1 MMTRSRT
8 LAGLALT
15 ALALLGVAAR
25 SEPKGQV
32 GNPPNVPKDF
42 KLELLYTVPGASEG
56 SWVTMC
62 VDSKGRLI
70 VGDQNGKLYR
80 VTLPPPD
87 RQGTIR
93 PEPID
98 LDIGGAHG
106 LLYAFESLY
115 VMVNEGPR
123 PHGLYRLRDTDGDD
137 RFDELKLLR
146 PLEISG
152 EHGGHSIVLAPDGK
166 SLYVTVGNQSTL
178 TRVSSSRVPFLW
190 SEDNLVSRIP
200 TGFMDN
206 SLAPQGWIART
217 DPDGKEWEL
226 IAAGF
231 RNEFDA
237 AFNRLGDLFTY
248 DADMEWDIGDPW
260 YRPTRINHVVSGAE
274 FGFRN
279 GSGKWPEYFLDS
291 FGAVLNV
298 GPGSPTGVT
307 FGYGAKFPAKYQETL
322 FVADWSFGK
331 IRAVHLSPSGASYRG
346 EIEEFLSG
354 QPLAVTDLVINPTD
368 GAMYFVVGGRESQS
382 ALYRLTY
389 VGKES
394 TAPGTSDSS
403 FGDKRALR
411 TRLEQFHGRADRRA
425 LPVLWPYLG
434 DADRAIRF
442 AARTALEWQDPADWR
457 EKALS
462 EPDPRRAIAALVA
475 LARMSG
481 RDIWHRDAGTPA
493 PDSILQNRMLAAL
506 DRIALPQLGA
516 GDQLDLLRAYALVF
530 TRLGPP
536 GDGTRRRLIAR
547 FDPLVP
553 AVTRDLNVQLVNL
566 LVYLQSPALAQKGMA
581 LFRKAVT
588 QEEQIEYALAL
599 RMLRAGWTQP
609 LREEYFRW
617 FVTTA
622 AGYRG
627 GNTFVRALNTIK
639 REAVTN
645 LAEEEKVAL
654 KPILDL
660 LPESRSPQATLAA
673 RPLVKA
679 WTVSELVPI
688 VERGLNGPRDLERGH
703 RLFAEVAC
711 AACHRFRDEG
721 GSVGPDLTGVAGRFS
736 VHDLIEAIVE
746 PSKVISDQ
754 YAAIVIRKKDGA
766 VVRGRVANLNGPVV
780 QVVEDMLEP
789 GKFTRIR
796 REDIDS
802 IENAKVSM
810 MPPGLLNRL
819 QPEEIQDLVA
829 FLLSRGAARPDSSA
843 QDADGFV
850 AIFDGKSLNHWDG
863 DTTFWRVEE
872 GSIVGE
878 STPSRRVTQNSF
890 LIWRG
895 GTTGD
900 FELKLEYRL
909 SPDANS
915 GVQYRSLVPSN
926 LGPWAM
932 KGYQADLDG
941 TNRYSGQIYEER
953 GRGFLAVRGAFVRM
967 RGTAAGGK
975 QPIGSLGDDAA
986 LKALLNPGDWNLL
999 HIIARGNL
1007 LIQLVN
1013 GRVMSALIDEDEQ
1026 GRAAEG
1032 LLGLQIHAGPPM
1044 RIEFRNL
1051 RFKPL

>member
-1 MMTRSRT
+1 MKTT
-8 LAGLALT
+8 TPILARMALSGLALFGADAGST
-15 ALALLGVAAR
+15 PTQIGR
-25 SEPKGQV
+25 TI
-32 GNPPNVPKDF
+32 VPKDF
-42 KLELLYTVPGASEG
+42 KLELLYTVPGATEG
-56 SWVTMC
+56 SWISMC
-62 VDSKGRLI
+62 VDPKGRLI

-80 VTLPPPD
+80 VTLPPPG
-87 RQGTIR
+87 RRGTIR

-106 LLYAFESLY
+106 LLYAFGSLY
-115 VMVNEGPR
+115 VMVNEGTR
-123 PHGLYRLRDTDGDD
+123 PHGLYRLRDTNGDD
-137 RFDELKLLR
+137 RYDELKLLR
-146 PLEISG
+146 PLDIEG
-152 EHGGHSIVLAPDGK
+152 EHGGHSIVLAPAGK
-166 SLYVTVGNQSTL
+166 SLYVTVGNQSSL
-178 TRVSSSRVPFLW
+178 TPVGSSRVPSLW
-190 SEDNLVSRIP
+190 SEDNLVPRIP

-248 DADMEWDIGDPW
+248 DADMEWDIGAPW
-260 YRPTRINHVVSGAE
+260 YRPTRINHVISGAE

-291 FGAVLNV
+291 FGPVVNV
-298 GPGSPTGVT
+298 GPGSPTGVS
-307 FGYGAKFPAKYQETL
+307 FGYGAKFPARYQEAF

-331 IRAVHLSPSGASYRG
+331 IRAIHLSPSGASYTG
-346 EIEEFLSG
+346 AIEEFLSG
-354 QPLAVTDLVINPTD
+354 QPLAVTDLVINPKD
-368 GAMYFVVGGRESQS
+368 GAMYFAVGGRESQS

-394 TAPGTSDSS
+394 TAPSKPDTSSS
-403 FGDKRALR
+403 ANRALR
-411 TRLEQFHGRADRRA
+411 ARLEQFHGRADSQA
-425 LPVLWPYLG
+425 VATLWPYLA

-442 AARTALEWQDPADWR
+442 AARTALEWQDPAGWR
-457 EKALS
+457 EKVLS
-462 EPDPRRAIAALVA
+462 EPEPRRAIAALVA
-475 LARMSG
+475 LARVSG
-481 RDIWHRDAGTPA
+481 KDIWHRDARTPA
-493 PDSILQNRMLAAL
+493 PDSALQIRMLVAL
-506 DRIALPQLGA
+506 DRIGWPALGA
-516 GDQLDLLRAYALVF
+516 GDRLDLLRAYSLAF
-530 TRLGPP
+530 TRLAPP
-536 GDGTRRRLIAR
+536 DAAARQRLIAR
-547 FDPLVP
+547 FEPLLP
-553 AVTRDLNVQLVNL
+553 AETRDLNIQLVNL
-566 LVYLQSPALAQKGMA
+566 LVYLQSPAVAQQGMA

-599 RMLRAGWTQP
+599 RALKAGWTQP

-639 REAVTN
+639 REAVMN
-645 LAEEEKVAL
+645 LSEDEKLAL
-654 KPILDL
+654 KPVLDL
-660 LPESRSPQATLAA
+660 RPESRSPQTTLAA

-688 VERGLNGPRDLERGH
+688 VERGLNGQRDLERGH
-703 RLFAEVAC
+703 RLFGEVAC

-721 GSVGPDLTGVAGRFS
+721 GSVGPDLTGVAGRFN

-780 QVVEDMLEP
+780 QVVEDMLDP
-789 GKFTRIR
+789 GKFTRILR
-796 REDIDS
+796 SDIDS
-802 IENAKVSM
+802 IEHAKVSM
-810 MPPGLLNRL
+810 MPPGLLNGL

-829 FLLSRGAARPDSSA
+829 YLLSRGAVPPLPPPS

-850 AIFDGKSLNHWDG
+850 AIFDGKTLNHWEG
-863 DTTFWRVEE
+863 DTAFWRVED
-872 GSIVGE
+872 GKIVGQ
-878 STPSRRVTQNSF
+878 STPDRRLMQNSF

-895 GTTGD
+895 GTTRD

-909 SPDANS
+909 TPDANS
-915 GVQYRSLVPSN
+915 GVQYRSTVVSN
-926 LGPWAM
+926 LGPWVM

-941 TNRYSGQIYEER
+941 ANRYSGQIYEEK
-953 GRGFLAVRGAFVRM
+953 GRGFLALRGALVRM

-975 QPIGSLGDDAA
+975 QPIGSLGDDAG
-986 LKALLNPGDWNLL
+986 LKALLKPDDWDAL
-999 HIIARGNL
+999 HIIARGNQI
-1007 LIQLVN
+1007 IQLVN
-1013 GRVMSALIDEDEQ
+1013 GRVMSALIDDDEQ
-1026 GRAAEG
+1026 GRASEG
-1032 LLGLQIHAGPPM
+1032 LLGLQIHAGPSM

-1051 RFKPL
+1051 WFKPL